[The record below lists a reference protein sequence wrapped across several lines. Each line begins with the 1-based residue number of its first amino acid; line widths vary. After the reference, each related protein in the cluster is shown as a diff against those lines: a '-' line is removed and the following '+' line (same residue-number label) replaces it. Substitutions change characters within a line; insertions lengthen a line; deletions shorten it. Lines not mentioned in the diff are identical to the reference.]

1 MPRTVPDGPVERL
14 ARRWHAAVSGTG
26 LLSTSQPRLLDLLR
40 ELAGEVLAEPAAAP
54 NITRLRRVGARLVE
68 AHLTEAD
75 ALQRTLT
82 VLGEVLGS
90 AALGA
95 VAAGYAQA
103 LRRRTRDEQQQIMS
117 ALMTARIAAEARFE
131 AVFDGA
137 AIGISVSRVD
147 GEILEVNGAL
157 ADMLRYKPADL
168 VGRRYFEFV
177 HPDDPPGYWDRVR
190 ELLDGRAEHLRVEKA
205 CYRHD
210 GTEVLL
216 DIVLSLVADP
226 DGRPRY
232 VVAMVDDVTERRLMQ
247 DRLAHDALHDPLTGL
262 PNRTMFFQRLD
273 AALAGTGDGVG
284 LCHLDLD
291 RFKAVN
297 DTLGH
302 AVGDALL
309 QTVAGRLVTELGR
322 QGHLVARMGGDEFV
336 VLVEHSADLA
346 ELQAVAADALDA
358 VRLPVPVA
366 GAELAVSASLGV
378 VRHTGGPTTAA
389 ELMKAADTTMYR
401 AKAAGRD
408 RYALFDA
415 DRHRADVRRFALS
428 ARMPEALA
436 RGEFVVEYQPLVRL
450 DDQRM
455 IGVEA
460 LVRWQPPS
468 GGRLG
473 PDEFVPLA
481 EQTGLIVGL
490 GRAVL
495 TEACRAAA
503 GWLAADPDHPLLLS
517 VNLAARQVREP
528 DIVDEV
534 ARILTETGWPA
545 RLLQLELTE
554 SDLMDSADQTLTALR
569 ELAAM
574 GVRIAIDDFGTG
586 YSNLAYL
593 RRLPVHTL
601 KLAGA
606 FVTDLDTGVLAAVI
620 GMAAALGLSVT
631 AESVETA
638 TQLERL
644 RGLGCDTGQG
654 WYFARSMPA
663 DEVPLTLRTP
673 PWSARTPVP

>member
-1 MPRTVPDGPVERL
+1 MSRPAPDGPAERL
-14 ARRWHAAVSGTG
+14 ARRWHAAVSATG
-26 LLSTSQPRLLDLLR
+26 LLSTSQPRLLELVR
-40 ELAGEVLAEPAAAP
+40 ELAREVLDRPDAE
-54 NITRLRRVGARLVE
+54 RLRRVGARLVE

-75 ALQRTLT
+75 ALERTSA
-82 VLGEVLGS
+82 VLGDLLTPAE
-90 AALGA
+90 LGA

-103 LRRRTRDEQQQIMS
+103 LRRRTRDEQQQIMA

-157 ADMLRYKPADL
+157 ADMLRCRPVDL
-168 VGRRYFEFV
+168 VGRRYWDFD
-177 HPDDPPGYWDRVR
+177 HPDDPPGVWDRIR
-190 ELLDGRAEHLRVEKA
+190 ELLDGDVTHLRVEKP
-205 CYRHD
+205 CYRND
-210 GTEVLL
+210 GTELL
-216 DIVLSLVADP
+216 IDVVLSLVADP
-226 DGRPRY
+226 QGRPRY
-232 VVAMVDDVTERRLMQ
+232 VVAMVDDVTERRRMQ

-262 PNRTMFFQRLD
+262 PNRAMFFQRLE
-273 AALAGTGDGVG
+273 AALAANAPGVG

-291 RFKAVN
+291 GFKAIN

-302 AVGDALL
+302 AVGDVLL
-309 QTVAGRLVTELGR
+309 QTVAGRLAAELGR
-322 QGHLVARMGGDEFV
+322 HGHLVARMGGDEFV
-336 VLVEHSADLA
+336 VLVERSADLV
-346 ELQAVAADALDA
+346 ELQAVAAEALDV

-378 VRHTGGPTTAA
+378 VRHPGGPTTAA
-389 ELMKAADTTMYR
+389 ELMKAADTTMYW
-401 AKAAGRD
+401 AKADGRD

-415 DRHRADVRRFALS
+415 DRHHTDVHRFALS

-460 LVRWQPPS
+460 LVRWQLPS
-468 GGRLG
+468 GRRLG

-495 TEACRAAA
+495 TEACRTAV
-503 GWLAADPDHPLLLS
+503 GWLAADPRHPLLLS

-534 ARILTETGWPA
+534 ARILAETGWPA
-545 RLLQLELTE
+545 HLLQLELTE
-554 SDLMDSADQTLTALR
+554 SDLMGSTDQTLTALR

-593 RRLPVHTL
+593 RHLPVHTL
-601 KLAGA
+601 KLAGP
-606 FVTDLDTGVLAAVI
+606 FVTDLDTRVLTAVI
-620 GMAAALGLSVT
+620 DLAGALGLSVT

-638 TQLERL
+638 VQLERL

-663 DEVPLTLRTP
+663 DEVLRTLRTP
-673 PWSARTPVP
+673 PWTAAELASG